1 MVFITYKSKMCHK
14 MIQEL
19 GGGKWEYIVKILSY
33 TQNGM
38 ILLEGHN
45 SDIYYKS

>member
-1 MVFITYKSKMCHK
+1 MT
-14 MIQEL
+14 QGL

-45 SDIYYKS
+45 SDMYYKS